1 MKYACFGP
9 GGNGDWFRADGMK
22 TALQTPGWLKS
33 KGIDAFEYE
42 ATRGVNASEEM
53 LRAFGEKAREHGIRI
68 SLHASYFI
76 SLSSL
81 EEEKRLNS
89 VRYITQAVRAAELIG
104 AHTVVIQSGSTAKMP
119 REEAMALSM
128 STLEKTLEA
137 VGDTPVRLGIET
149 MGKLNQL
156 GTLDEVIAQ
165 CRLSPG
171 RLVPVVD
178 FGHLNCR
185 EQGKAFPNAD
195 AYRRVFDR
203 IGESLGDEIARNL
216 HCHFSKIAYTAAG
229 EKCHLTFADDPMGFG
244 PLPEPFCEMLAREG
258 LTPTVICESAGTQA
272 EDALYMKKLYRSAL
286 GEDVSGYTER
296 KII

>member
-1 MKYACFGP
+1 MSYAKFGP

-22 TALQTPGWLKS
+22 NALETPGWLRS
-33 KGIDAFEYE
+33 KNIDTFEYE
-42 ATRGVNASEEM
+42 ATRGIPATEEA
-53 LRAFGEKAREHGIRI
+53 LRAFGEKAREHGIAV

-76 SLSSL
+76 SLSSV

-89 VRYITQAVRAAELIG
+89 VRYIVEATRAAEWIG
-104 AHTVVIQSGSTAKMP
+104 AHTIVIHSGSTAKRP

-128 STLEKTLEA
+128 DTLEKALIA
-137 VGDTPVRLGIET
+137 VGDTPVKLGIET

-156 GTLDEVIAQ
+156 GTLEEVIAQ
-165 CRLSPG
+165 CRLAPG

-185 EQGKAFPNAD
+185 EQGRAFPDAD

-203 IGESLGDEIARNL
+203 VGETLGGEIAQNL
-216 HCHFSKIAYTAAG
+216 HCHFSKIEYTAAG
-229 EKCHLTFADDPMGFG
+229 ERRHLTFADDEMGFG
-244 PLPEPFCEMLAREG
+244 PQFEPFCEMLAREG

-272 EDALYMKKLYRSAL
+272 EDALYMKKIYRTAL
-286 GEDVSGYTER
+286 GERVSDYPER
-296 KII
+296 KM